1 VSHPPFNFDVSVRAK
16 QWGAYKAYIKDITP
30 GMIDKILTLLERP
43 ISNELSIALVDD
55 KEIQFLNKKFRGKN
69 KATNVLSFPSNGP
82 APILGEIILSY
93 ETLKKE
99 AEELLI
105 PFKHHLIHMLVHGF
119 LHLQGFDHQTDE
131 DAAIMEKLEVRVLL
145 DLNID
150 NPYKIKD
157 E

>member
-1 VSHPPFNFDVSVRAK
+1 MSHLPFNFDVSVRAK
-16 QWGAYKAYIKDITP
+16 QWGVYKAYITDVTP
-30 GMIDKILTLLERP
+30 GIIHKILTLLERP
-43 ISNELSIALVDD
+43 IVNELSIALVND
-55 KEIQFLNKKFRGKN
+55 KEIQFLNKKFRDKN

-93 ETLKKE
+93 ETLQKE

-131 DAAIMEKLEVRVLL
+131 DAAIMEKLEVQVLS

>member
-1 VSHPPFNFDVSVRAK
+1 VSHLPFNFDVSVRAK
-16 QWGAYKAYIKDITP
+16 QWGAYKAYITDVTP
-30 GMIDKILTLLERP
+30 SIIDKILTLLERP

-55 KEIQFLNKKFRGKN
+55 KEIQFLNKKFRDKN

>member
-1 VSHPPFNFDVSVRAK
+1 MSHPPFNFDVSVRAK
-16 QWGAYKAYIKDITP
+16 QWGAYKAYITDVTP
-30 GMIDKILTLLERP
+30 SIIDKILTLLERP

-55 KEIQFLNKKFRGKN
+55 KEIQFLNKKFRDKN

>member
-1 VSHPPFNFDVSVRAK
+1 MSHPPFNFDVSVRAK

-30 GMIDKILTLLERP
+30 GIIDTILTLLERP

>member
-1 VSHPPFNFDVSVRAK
+1 MSHLPFNFDVSVRAK
-16 QWGAYKAYIKDITP
+16 QWGVYKAYITDVTP
-30 GMIDKILTLLERP
+30 GIVHKILTLLERP
-43 ISNELSIALVDD
+43 IVNELSIALVND
-55 KEIQFLNKKFRGKN
+55 KEIQFLNKKFRDKN

-93 ETLKKE
+93 ETLQKE

-105 PFKHHLIHMLVHGF
+105 PFKHHLIHMMVHGF

-131 DAAIMEKLEVRVLL
+131 DAAIMEKLEVQVLS

>member
-1 VSHPPFNFDVSVRAK
+1 VAQLPFNFDVSVRAK
-16 QWGAYKAYIKDITP
+16 QWGVYKAYITDVTP
-30 GMIDKILTLLERP
+30 GIIHKILTLLERP
-43 ISNELSIALVDD
+43 IVNELSIALVND
-55 KEIQFLNKKFRGKN
+55 KEIQFLNKKFRDKN

-93 ETLKKE
+93 ETLQKE

-131 DAAIMEKLEVRVLL
+131 DAAVMEKLEVQVLS

>member
-1 VSHPPFNFDVSVRAK
+1 MSQFPFNFDVSIRAK
-16 QWGAYKAYIKDITP
+16 QWGAYKAYITDVTP
-30 GMIDKILTLLERP
+30 GIIDKILTLLERP
-43 ISNELSIALVDD
+43 IANELSIALVDD
-55 KEIQFLNKKFRGKN
+55 KEIQFLNKKFRDKN

-131 DAAIMEKLEVRVLL
+131 DAAAMEKLEVRVLS

>member
-1 VSHPPFNFDVSVRAK
+1 MSQIPFNFDISVRAK
-16 QWGAYKAYIKDITP
+16 QWGAYKAYITDVTP
-30 GMIDKILTLLERP
+30 GIIDKILTLLERP
-43 ISNELSIALVDD
+43 IANELSIALVDD
-55 KEIQFLNKKFRGKN
+55 KEIQFLNKKFRDKN

-131 DAAIMEKLEVRVLL
+131 DAAAMEKLEVRVLS

>member
-1 VSHPPFNFDVSVRAK
+1 MSHLPFNFDVSVRAK
-16 QWGAYKAYIKDITP
+16 QWGVYKAYITDVTP
-30 GMIDKILTLLERP
+30 GIVHKILTLLERP
-43 ISNELSIALVDD
+43 IVNELSIALVND
-55 KEIQFLNKKFRGKN
+55 KEIQFLNKKFRDKN

-93 ETLKKE
+93 ETLQKE

-131 DAAIMEKLEVRVLL
+131 DAATMEKLEVQVLS

>member
-1 VSHPPFNFDVSVRAK
+1 MSHLPFNFDVSVRAK
-16 QWGAYKAYIKDITP
+16 QWGVYKAYITDVTP
-30 GMIDKILTLLERP
+30 GIIHKILTLLERP
-43 ISNELSIALVDD
+43 IVNELSIALVND
-55 KEIQFLNKKFRGKN
+55 KEIQFLNKKFRDKN

-131 DAAIMEKLEVRVLL
+131 DAAIMEKLEVQVLS

>member
-1 VSHPPFNFDVSVRAK
+1 VSQLPFNFDVSVRAK
-16 QWGAYKAYIKDITP
+16 PWGVYKAYITDVTP
-30 GMIDKILTLLERP
+30 GIIHKILTLLERP
-43 ISNELSIALVDD
+43 IVNELSIALVND
-55 KEIQFLNKKFRGKN
+55 KEIQFLNKKFRDKN

-93 ETLKKE
+93 ETLQKE

-131 DAAIMEKLEVRVLL
+131 DAATMEKLEVQVLS

>member
-1 VSHPPFNFDVSVRAK
+1 MSQLPFNFDVSVRAK

-30 GMIDKILTLLERP
+30 GIIDKILTLLERP

-55 KEIQFLNKKFRGKN
+55 KEIQFLNKKFRDKN

-131 DAAIMEKLEVRVLL
+131 DAATMEKLEVRVLS

>member
-1 VSHPPFNFDVSVRAK
+1 MSHLPFNFDVSVRAK
-16 QWGAYKAYIKDITP
+16 QWGVYKAYITDVTP
-30 GMIDKILTLLERP
+30 GIIHKILTLLERP
-43 ISNELSIALVDD
+43 IVNELSIALVND
-55 KEIQFLNKKFRGKN
+55 KEIQFLNKKFRDKN

-131 DAAIMEKLEVRVLL
+131 DAATMEKLEVQVLS

>member
-1 VSHPPFNFDVSVRAK
+1 MSHLPFNFDVSVRAK
-16 QWGAYKAYIKDITP
+16 QWGAYKAYITDVTP
-30 GMIDKILTLLERP
+30 GIIDKILTLLERP
-43 ISNELSIALVDD
+43 ISNELSIALVDE
-55 KEIQFLNKKFRGKN
+55 KEIQFLNKKFRDKN

-93 ETLKKE
+93 ETLKQE

>member
-1 VSHPPFNFDVSVRAK
+1 MSQFPFNFDVSVRAK
-16 QWGAYKAYIKDITP
+16 QWGAYKAYITDVTP
-30 GMIDKILTLLERP
+30 GIIDKILTLLERP
-43 ISNELSIALVDD
+43 IANELSIALVDD
-55 KEIQFLNKKFRGKN
+55 KEIQFLNKKFRDKN

-131 DAAIMEKLEVRVLL
+131 DAAAMEKLEVRVLS

>member
-1 VSHPPFNFDVSVRAK
+1 MSQFSFNFDVSVRAK
-16 QWGAYKAYIKDITP
+16 QWGAYKAYITDVTP
-30 GMIDKILTLLERP
+30 GIIDKILTLLERP
-43 ISNELSIALVDD
+43 IANELSIALVDD
-55 KEIQFLNKKFRGKN
+55 KEIQFLNKKFRDKN

-131 DAAIMEKLEVRVLL
+131 DAAAMEKLEVRVLS

>member
-1 VSHPPFNFDVSVRAK
+1 VSHLPFNFDVSVRAK
-16 QWGAYKAYIKDITP
+16 QWGVYKAYITDVTP
-30 GMIDKILTLLERP
+30 GIVHKILTLLERP
-43 ISNELSIALVDD
+43 IVNELSIALVND
-55 KEIQFLNKKFRGKN
+55 KEIQFLNKKFRDKN

-93 ETLKKE
+93 ETLQKE

-105 PFKHHLIHMLVHGF
+105 PFKHHLIHMMVHGF

-131 DAAIMEKLEVRVLL
+131 DAAIMEKLEVQVLS

>member
-1 VSHPPFNFDVSVRAK
+1 MSHLPFNFDVSVRAK

-30 GMIDKILTLLERP
+30 GIIDKILTLLERP

-119 LHLQGFDHQTDE
+119 LHLQGFNHQTDE

>member
-1 VSHPPFNFDVSVRAK
+1 MSHPPFNFDVSVRAK

-30 GMIDKILTLLERP
+30 GIIDKILTLLERP

-55 KEIQFLNKKFRGKN
+55 KEIQFLNKKFRDKN

>member
-1 VSHPPFNFDVSVRAK
+1 MSHLPFNFDVSVRAK
-16 QWGAYKAYIKDITP
+16 QWGVYKAYITDVTP
-30 GMIDKILTLLERP
+30 GIIHKILTLLERP
-43 ISNELSIALVDD
+43 IVNELSIALVND
-55 KEIQFLNKKFRGKN
+55 KEIQFLNKKFRDKN

-93 ETLKKE
+93 ETLQKE

-105 PFKHHLIHMLVHGF
+105 PFKHHLIHMMVHGF

-131 DAAIMEKLEVRVLL
+131 DAAIMEKLEVQVLS

>member
-1 VSHPPFNFDVSVRAK
+1 MSHLPFNFDVSVRAK
-16 QWGAYKAYIKDITP
+16 QWGAYKAYITDVTP
-30 GMIDKILTLLERP
+30 GIIDKILTLLERP

-55 KEIQFLNKKFRGKN
+55 KEIQFLNKKFRDKN

>member
-1 VSHPPFNFDVSVRAK
+1 MSQLPFNFDVSVRAK

-30 GMIDKILTLLERP
+30 GIIDKILTLLERP

-55 KEIQFLNKKFRGKN
+55 KEIQFLNKKFRDKN

>member
-1 VSHPPFNFDVSVRAK
+1 MSHPPFNFDVSVRAK

-30 GMIDKILTLLERP
+30 GIIDKILTLLERP

>member
-1 VSHPPFNFDVSVRAK
+1 MSHLPFNFDVSVRAK
-16 QWGAYKAYIKDITP
+16 QWGVYKTYITDVTP
-30 GMIDKILTLLERP
+30 GIIHKILTLLERP
-43 ISNELSIALVDD
+43 IVNELSIALVND
-55 KEIQFLNKKFRGKN
+55 KEIQFLNKKFRDKN

-131 DAAIMEKLEVRVLL
+131 DAATMEKLEVQVLS

>member
-1 VSHPPFNFDVSVRAK
+1 MSHLPFNFDVSVRAK
-16 QWGAYKAYIKDITP
+16 QWGAYKAYITDVTP
-30 GMIDKILTLLERP
+30 GIIDKILTLLERP
-43 ISNELSIALVDD
+43 IANELSIALVDD
-55 KEIQFLNKKFRGKN
+55 KEIQFLNKKFRDKN

>member
-1 VSHPPFNFDVSVRAK
+1 MSHLPFNFDVSVRAK
-16 QWGAYKAYIKDITP
+16 QWGAYKAYITDVTP
-30 GMIDKILTLLERP
+30 SIIDKILTLLERP

-55 KEIQFLNKKFRGKN
+55 KEIQFLNKKFRDKN

-105 PFKHHLIHMLVHGF
+105 PFKHHLTHMLVHGF

>member
-1 VSHPPFNFDVSVRAK
+1 MSHPPFNFDVSVRAK

-30 GMIDKILTLLERP
+30 GIIDKILTLLERP

-119 LHLQGFDHQTDE
+119 LHLQGFNHQTDE

>member
-1 VSHPPFNFDVSVRAK
+1 
-16 QWGAYKAYIKDITP
+16 
-30 GMIDKILTLLERP
+30 M
-43 ISNELSIALVDD
+43 
-55 KEIQFLNKKFRGKN
+55 
-69 KATNVLSFPSNGP
+69 
-82 APILGEIILSY
+82 GEIILSY

-131 DAAIMEKLEVRVLL
+131 DAAAMEKLEVRVLS

>member
-1 VSHPPFNFDVSVRAK
+1 VSHLPFNFDVSVRAK
-16 QWGAYKAYIKDITP
+16 QWGAYKAYITDVTP
-30 GMIDKILTLLERP
+30 CIIDKILTLLERP
-43 ISNELSIALVDD
+43 ISSELSIALVDD
-55 KEIQFLNKKFRGKN
+55 KEIQFLNKKFRDKN

>member
-1 VSHPPFNFDVSVRAK
+1 MSHLPFNFDVSVRAK
-16 QWGAYKAYIKDITP
+16 QWGAYKAYITDVTP
-30 GMIDKILTLLERP
+30 SIIDKILTLLERP

-55 KEIQFLNKKFRGKN
+55 KEIQFLNKKFRDKN

-93 ETLKKE
+93 ETLNKE

-145 DLNID
+145 DLNSD

>member
-1 VSHPPFNFDVSVRAK
+1 MSQFPFNFDVRIRAK
-16 QWGAYKAYIKDITP
+16 QWGAYKAYITDVTPDI
-30 GMIDKILTLLERP
+30 IDKILTLLERP
-43 ISNELSIALVDD
+43 IVNELSIALVDD
-55 KEIQFLNKKFRGKN
+55 KEIQFLNKKFRDKN

-131 DAAIMEKLEVRVLL
+131 DAAAMEKLEVRVLS

>member
-1 VSHPPFNFDVSVRAK
+1 MSHPPFNFDVSVRAK
-16 QWGAYKAYIKDITP
+16 KWGAYKAYIKDITP
-30 GMIDKILTLLERP
+30 GIIDKILTLLERP

>member
-1 VSHPPFNFDVSVRAK
+1 MSHLPFNFDVSVRAK
-16 QWGAYKAYIKDITP
+16 QWGAYKAYITDVTP
-30 GMIDKILTLLERP
+30 SIIDKILTLLERP

-55 KEIQFLNKKFRGKN
+55 KEIQFLNKKFRDKN

>member
-1 VSHPPFNFDVSVRAK
+1 MSHLPFNFDVSVRAK
-16 QWGAYKAYIKDITP
+16 QWGAYKAYIKDVTP
-30 GMIDKILTLLERP
+30 GIIDKILTLLERP

-55 KEIQFLNKKFRGKN
+55 KEIQFLNKKFRDKN

>member
-1 VSHPPFNFDVSVRAK
+1 MSHLPFNFDVSVRAK

-30 GMIDKILTLLERP
+30 GIIDKILTLLERP

>member
-1 VSHPPFNFDVSVRAK
+1 MSHLPFNFDVSVRAK
-16 QWGAYKAYIKDITP
+16 QWGAYKAYITDVTP
-30 GMIDKILTLLERP
+30 SIIDKILTLLERP

-55 KEIQFLNKKFRGKN
+55 KEIQFLNKKFRDKN

-82 APILGEIILSY
+82 TPILGEIILSY
-93 ETLKKE
+93 ETLQKE

-105 PFKHHLIHMLVHGF
+105 PFKHHLIHMMVHGF